1 MRPRVEYGIN
11 ERGLKRLAVPYRAA
25 DTPSERAEYGHP
37 DVALCCTVL
46 SYYYDGLSATQTME
60 AFTQLLEQGPSAQVR
75 DQSMPHNIILALCV
89 AYHLLACLRVYCVR
103 LRAYATNHYGM
114 QEDLYDSW
122 FALSQ
127 PLMEQGHAE
136 ALDNVRK
143 LDLSNAVQAE
153 LLATYFRRN
162 METVNFWLAQV
173 TTQWH

>member
-1 MRPRVEYGIN
+1 
-11 ERGLKRLAVPYRAA
+11 
-25 DTPSERAEYGHP
+25 
-37 DVALCCTVL
+37 
-46 SYYYDGLSATQTME
+46 
-60 AFTQLLEQGPSAQVR
+60 
-75 DQSMPHNIILALCV
+75 
-89 AYHLLACLRVYCVR
+89 
-103 LRAYATNHYGM
+103 M
-114 QEDLYDSW
+114 QEDLYDAW

-127 PLMEQGHAE
+127 PLMEQGYAE